1 MIEMER
7 AADTSSEISLVERR
21 GWRRFLLRDHATEV
35 AGLTQGDNPKP
46 SPPDASYRAR
56 KSGASFRLL
65 RGGLSLVT
73 VPIDQSFCSNQR
85 RTATGLIKRAGN
97 GTSVN

>member
-35 AGLTQGDNPKP
+35 AGLAQGDNPKP
-46 SPPDASYRAR
+46 SPPDASYRAAQEWCELSTFTGWPVASDSSYR
-56 KSGASFRLL
+56 SILLLKSKA
-65 RGGLSLVT
+65 
-73 VPIDQSFCSNQR
+73 N
-85 RTATGLIKRAGN
+85 GN
-97 GTSVN
+97 RSDKTRW